1 MNSKQAKAA
10 PLHEFL
16 GRMGYQPA
24 AIRGNDLWYKSPFR
38 PQERTPSFKIDRAKN
53 VWYDHG
59 MGVGGTV
66 IDFVQQLEHT
76 EDMSRTLA
84 TIADILGSPARAAAS
99 GASEGL
105 ILPAALAK
113 PKVAPVIESVA
124 EISDRVLEAYVESRG
139 ISLDLARLYLKE
151 VAYRVDEHRFRALGF
166 ANDAGGFEVRN
177 AAFKGSIGTKDIS
190 FLPKTGSQQAA
201 VFEGFFDFLSVLMHY
216 KKDTSNANVLVM
228 NSLALADR
236 GIARLKTQDIHSLY
250 SYLDHDAA
258 GQQGLAKLMEAG
270 EQGAVHGSPGRWNV
284 VDASG
289 LYAGYKDANA
299 FLA

>member
-66 IDFVQQLEHT
+66 IDFVQQLNQLDDISRVLSAI
-76 EDMSRTLA
+76 EDVW
-84 TIADILGSPARAAAS
+84 GSPSRPALS
-99 GASEGL
+99 SSL
-105 ILPAALAK
+105 ILPAASQERA
-113 PKVAPVIESVA
+113 APVIESVV
-124 EISDRVLEAYVESRG
+124 EISDHVLEAYVQSRG

-151 VAYRVDEHRFRALGF
+151 VAYRVDAHRFRALGF
-166 ANDAGGFEVRN
+166 ANDVGGYEVRN

-190 FLPKTGSQQAA
+190 FLPKVGSQQAA

-236 GIARLKTQDIHSLY
+236 GIARLKMQDIHNLY
-250 SYLDHDAA
+250 SYLDHDLA

-270 EQGAVHGSPGRWNV
+270 KQGEFHGSVGRWNV

>member
-38 PQERTPSFKIDRAKN
+38 PQERTPSFKIDCAKN

-59 MGVGGTV
+59 MGAGGTV

-84 TIADILGSPARAAAS
+84 TIADILGSPARAAVS
-99 GASEGL
+99 GFSEGL

-124 EISDRVLEAYVESRG
+124 EISDRVLESYVESRG

-190 FLPKTGSQQAA
+190 FLPKVGSQQAA
-201 VFEGFFDFLSVLMHY
+201 VFEGFFIF
-216 KKDTSNANVLVM
+216 
-228 NSLALADR
+228 
-236 GIARLKTQDIHSLY
+236 
-250 SYLDHDAA
+250 
-258 GQQGLAKLMEAG
+258 
-270 EQGAVHGSPGRWNV
+270 
-284 VDASG
+284 
-289 LYAGYKDANA
+289 
-299 FLA
+299 